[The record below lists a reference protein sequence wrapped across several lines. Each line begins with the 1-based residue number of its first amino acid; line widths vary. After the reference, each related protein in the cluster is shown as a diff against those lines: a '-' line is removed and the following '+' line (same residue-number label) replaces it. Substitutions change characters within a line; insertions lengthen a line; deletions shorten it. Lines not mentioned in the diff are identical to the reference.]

1 MNPTRHLTIIYFV
14 LFVSAAALMGCATV
28 NLGSSVPTTAL
39 AFASPDGLFTVND
52 CPERTSAKIDV
63 THSFLVS
70 RLYYLDMALPPSIR
84 QTAVVNA
91 MFAELNYVSSHA
103 TRTAQALLGKQS
115 QHALVGKPRT
125 SLSTSDFYQFAQVIS
140 EHVLR
145 RTPSTPTDSD
155 EFADRFWDVTKAY
168 YKTYFDGNFYTYF
181 GDKLSK
187 PTVSLTISDTDI
199 VVRIVFLELILDEI
213 SGDPILL
220 WQGPDGKIYPG
231 GTQNR
236 PSLVSIRNITTI
248 PSIPSGPYGCGMN
261 VHKANA
267 VRYLANT
274 FSKAAATET

>member
-1 MNPTRHLTIIYFV
+1 M
-14 LFVSAAALMGCATV
+14 
-28 NLGSSVPTTAL
+28 
-39 AFASPDGLFTVND
+39 
-52 CPERTSAKIDV
+52 
-63 THSFLVS
+63 
-70 RLYYLDMALPPSIR
+70 
-84 QTAVVNA
+84 
-91 MFAELNYVSSHA
+91 
-103 TRTAQALLGKQS
+103 
-115 QHALVGKPRT
+115 
-125 SLSTSDFYQFAQVIS
+125 
-140 EHVLR
+140 LR

-155 EFADRFWDVTKAY
+155 KSADRFWDVTKAY

-199 VVRIVFLELILDEI
+199 VHSAIVFLELILDEI

-274 FSKAAATET
+274 FSKAAATESSLTIKSVGSIEIGLGIVGKVNIGDNSTLTLLIQGIVSEIVSRLTVILAVPVLEAIDYEQQPSLRAISGRTEPAVLRRMISPFVSSNVAAF